1 MRWDDKLLNR
11 VITEDDFSFSKHT
24 TYGLG
29 GKAKRAYFPKTV
41 DEAVAVFKYIQE
53 SGDKFAILGNGSN
66 ILASDGYFDGAV
78 ICTKYLQGI
87 EFEDGNI
94 NVLAGTTVPSLL
106 SFCVKNGLSGL
117 EYLAGIPASVGGL
130 ALMNGGINTN
140 HIDAN
145 IVSVDVFDGKIRNLS
160 NKNCNFG
167 NKHSTMRDI
176 IALILSVKLLVSQ
189 STPEEVQRN
198 IDNYLNLRKIQPKG
212 KSCGCVF
219 KNPQGYSAGKLIDD
233 AGLKGFKYGCA
244 EVSKEHANFIINNG
258 ACANDVYT
266 LINLVKSTVY
276 EKFTV
281 NLEEEVVYIGEFNV
295 FNS

>member
-1 MRWDDKLLNR
+1 MRWDDKLLNQ
-11 VITEDDFSFSKHT
+11 VITDDNFSFSKHT

-29 GKAKRAYFPKTV
+29 GRAKRAYFPKTV
-41 DEAVAVFKYIQE
+41 DETVAVFKHIQK
-53 SGDKFAILGNGSN
+53 SGEKFVILGNGSN
-66 ILASDGYFDGAV
+66 ILASDRDFDGAV
-78 ICTKYLQGI
+78 ISTKYLQGI
-87 EFEDGNI
+87 ELPDSNI
-94 NVLAGTTVPSLL
+94 NVLAGTTVPNLL
-106 SFCVKNGLSGL
+106 SFCIKNGLSGL
-117 EYLAGIPASVGGL
+117 EYLAGIPASIGGL
-130 ALMNGGINTN
+130 ALMNGGINTK
-140 HIDAN
+140 HLESN
-145 IVSVDVFDGKIRNLS
+145 IVSVDVFDGKMRNLS

-176 IALILSVKLLVSQ
+176 NALILSVKLSVTQ
-189 STPEEVQRN
+189 STSEEVQSN

-233 AGLKGFKYGCA
+233 AGLKGYKYGCA

-258 ACANDVYT
+258 ACADDVYT
-266 LINLVKSTVY
+266 LINLVKSKVY
-276 EKFTV
+276 EKFNV